1 MFNDIIVPLDGSQDA
16 GRALGPACALAG
28 YLDVEVRAVSFAVDD
43 DDRLELTTAVEDQM
57 RGYGGVLR
65 SLLVEPLLSSVADQ
79 LGDVLVE
86 SPGSLA
92 CMSTT
97 GRGRAAALLGSV
109 ASGVLS
115 RVEGPVLLVGPG
127 HQATSFRCDGPLVVA
142 VDGSEHAKAMLPIAE
157 GFAGAFDYELE
168 IVTVRPPRETAA
180 LGHRTGERR
189 DNDDPATAEEIGD
202 LADAAGGRLG
212 TKVGHWV
219 LSDRDPAK
227 AIVAFAG
234 EVKASLIAMSTQNP
248 VGIRRALLGSTT
260 STVVSRA
267 TCPVLAI
274 HPVLMPT

>member
-1 MFNDIIVPLDGSQDA
+1 MFNDIIVPLDGSPDA
-16 GRALGPACALAG
+16 GRALGPACALAS

-79 LGDVLVE
+79 LGDVLVD

-97 GRGRAAALLGSV
+97 GRGRAAAIMGSV
-109 ASGVLS
+109 ASGVLN

-127 HQATSFRCDGPLVVA
+127 YQAASFRCHGPLVVA
-142 VDGSEHAKAMLPIAE
+142 IDGSEHGAAILPIAE
-157 GFAGAFDYELE
+157 NFARTFDYELE

-180 LGHRTGERR
+180 LGRRIGERR
-189 DNDDPATAEEIGD
+189 DNDEPVTSAAIRD
-202 LADAAGGRLG
+202 LAEAAGGRLG
-212 TKVGHWV
+212 AEVGHWI
-219 LSDRDPAK
+219 LFDRDPAK
-227 AIVAFAG
+227 AIVSFAG
-234 EVKASLIAMSTQNP
+234 EVKAALIAMSTQNP

-260 STVVSRA
+260 STVAQRA
-267 TCPVLAI
+267 PCPVLAI
-274 HPVLMPT
+274 HPVR